1 LDGSRG
7 GRNKAAISL
16 LKSQQSHRKP
26 ETAPMNRPDEAAAKG
41 ETAKRESAGAAA
53 DLGDKLVNKLFA
65 SREDLPRASHQSKPA
80 EDLNTLLLRI
90 SHRLDYEH
98 AERRTIDYRLVAI
111 EGQMKAI
118 GGQAKRRASRSFI
131 RYLVAICVGVAGTLA
146 WQSYVDE
153 ARQTIA
159 TTVPELG
166 WNPEVRQ
173 MIASWTKA
181 LARSENTAARPSASE
196 TEKANTAPETV
207 PPSAPAVPPFDPE
220 QAKQMT
226 RSLDALRQA
235 VEGLAAVQDQVKREM
250 TSLQAADA
258 EILAKIQ
265 ALPRAPPIAPARNP
279 APVLPP
285 RRVPLTSAAPR
296 P

>member
-1 LDGSRG
+1 
-7 GRNKAAISL
+7 
-16 LKSQQSHRKP
+16 
-26 ETAPMNRPDEAAAKG
+26 MNRADEAAAKR

-53 DLGDKLVNKLFA
+53 DLGDKLVNQLFA
-65 SREDLPRASHQSKPA
+65 TREDFQGASHQSKPA
-80 EDLNTLLLRI
+80 EDVNALLLRI
-90 SHRLDYEH
+90 GHRLDYDH
-98 AERRTIDYRLVAI
+98 AERKTIDLRLAAI

-118 GGQAKRRASRSFI
+118 ASHAKRRALRSLI
-131 RYLVAICVGVAGTLA
+131 RYLTAICVGVAGTLA
-146 WQSYVDE
+146 WQSYGNE

-159 TTVPELG
+159 TTVPEFG

-173 MIASWTKA
+173 MIASWTQV
-181 LARSENTAARPSASE
+181 LARSESSAARPSASE
-196 TEKANTAPETV
+196 TRKAVNTAPETV
-207 PPSAPAVPPFDPE
+207 APSAPAVPTLDPE

-226 RSLDALRQA
+226 QSLDALRQA

-265 ALPRAPPIAPARNP
+265 APQRTPPIAPARNST
-279 APVLPP
+279 PVLPP
-285 RRVPLTSAAPR
+285 RRAPVTSPAPH

>member
-1 LDGSRG
+1 
-7 GRNKAAISL
+7 
-16 LKSQQSHRKP
+16 
-26 ETAPMNRPDEAAAKG
+26 MNRADEAAAKR
-41 ETAKRESAGAAA
+41 EAAKRESAGAAA
-53 DLGDKLVNKLFA
+53 DLGDKLVNQLFA
-65 SREDLPRASHQSKPA
+65 SREDFPGASHQSKPA

-98 AERRTIDYRLVAI
+98 AERKTIDYRLVAI

-118 GGQAKRRASRSFI
+118 ASQAKRRASRSFI

-146 WQSYVDE
+146 WQSYGDE
-153 ARQTIA
+153 AKQTIA

-173 MIASWTKA
+173 MIASWTKV

-196 TEKANTAPETV
+196 TQKAANTAPATIT
-207 PPSAPAVPPFDPE
+207 PSAPAVPSFDPE
-220 QAKQMT
+220 QAKQISQ
-226 RSLDALRQA
+226 SLDALRQA
-235 VEGLAAVQDQVKREM
+235 VERLAAVQDQVNREM

-265 ALPRAPPIAPARNP
+265 APPRTSPVAPARNP

-285 RRVPLTSAAPR
+285 RRVPLTPPAPH

>member
-1 LDGSRG
+1 
-7 GRNKAAISL
+7 
-16 LKSQQSHRKP
+16 
-26 ETAPMNRPDEAAAKG
+26 MNRPDEAAAKG
-41 ETAKRESAGAAA
+41 ETAERESAGAAA
-53 DLGDKLVNKLFA
+53 DLGDKLVNQLFA
-65 SREDLPRASHQSKPA
+65 SREDLPGASHQSKPV

-118 GGQAKRRASRSFI
+118 ASQAKRRASQSFI

-146 WQSYVDE
+146 WQSYGDE
-153 ARQTIA
+153 AKQTIA

-173 MIASWTKA
+173 MLARWTKA
-181 LARSENTAARPSASE
+181 LARSENTATRPSASE
-196 TEKANTAPETV
+196 TEKAANNAPATV
-207 PPSAPAVPPFDPE
+207 PPSAPAVPAFDPE

-235 VEGLAAVQDQVKREM
+235 VEGLAAVQDQVRRQM
-250 TSLQAADA
+250 TNLQAADA

-265 ALPRAPPIAPARNP
+265 APPRVPPVAPARNP
-279 APVLPP
+279 APVPPP